1 MLTGK
6 QKRYLRSLAMKN
18 HATMQVGKSGITES
32 FINQFLLELEKQEM
46 VKISLLQNTDEDAE
60 TVIDDIQ
67 EVNNQVQLVQ
77 KIGRNLIFYK
87 KANEAKHRKLS
98 PHVDKLR

>member
-18 HATMQVGKSGITES
+18 HATMQVGKSGMTES

-46 VKISLLQNTDEDAE
+46 VKISLLQNTDEDTE
-60 TVIDDIQ
+60 SVISDIK
-67 EVNNQVQLVQ
+67 EVNQHVQLVQ
-77 KIGRNLIFYK
+77 KIGRNLVFYK
-87 KANEAKHRKLS
+87 KANEKKHRKLS
-98 PHVDKLR
+98 PHVDNLK